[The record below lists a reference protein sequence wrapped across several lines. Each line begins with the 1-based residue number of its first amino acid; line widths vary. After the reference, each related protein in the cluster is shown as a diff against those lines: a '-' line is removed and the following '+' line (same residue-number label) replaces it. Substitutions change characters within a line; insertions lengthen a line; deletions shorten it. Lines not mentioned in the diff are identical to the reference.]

1 MVPVLCNMDM
11 HSNCEWWIAL
21 ESALKMH
28 SLKSAALCICEAFRN
43 GWKIR
48 YGWIEIPAKFR
59 GKVNINNSSSNNHL
73 LILQPWL
80 SVTPPPHHPYPHSE
94 YPGKRTR
101 DCKGVTRIG
110 GGSLCV
116 KQRVLTR
123 LSNRPIRHI
132 SLNETKRLTKGESR
146 APRIPP
152 SHTLGWLFLR
162 NGERGKIP
170 YTFEYFITAKFM
182 QMRCKFIL
190 HQSLYTPH

>member
-110 GGSLCV
+110 GGHSV
-116 KQRVLTR
+116 
-123 LSNRPIRHI
+123 SNRGYSPDCQIDLYAIFHLMRQRGLQRGSHGHPG
-132 SLNETKRLTKGESR
+132 SPLVTPLDDYSSEMEREERYLTLLN
-146 APRIPP
+146 
-152 SHTLGWLFLR
+152 
-162 NGERGKIP
+162 
-170 YTFEYFITAKFM
+170 
-182 QMRCKFIL
+182 IL
-190 HQSLYTPH
+190 